1 MTHLTDQLKTEKVGK
16 YLWYVI
22 DDGGNAE
29 EGRCATVILKMPEEE
44 SEDQA
49 DAEAHKPSYE
59 EERSTLQVLE
69 LFQHGHPFWDRS
81 PASFGQTFL
90 SERTEEL
97 FTKKTSFGAVLSKFC
112 SRCQKQHQ
120 KQNVGI

>member
-1 MTHLTDQLKTEKVGK
+1 M
-16 YLWYVI
+16 I

-69 LFQHGHPFWDRS
+69 LFQHGHPFWDLPHRLGKHFCLKERRS
-81 PASFGQTFL
+81 YSPRKQASEQFYLNFAL
-90 SERTEEL
+90 AAKSSIKNKMLEFR
-97 FTKKTSFGAVLSKFC
+97 FS
-112 SRCQKQHQ
+112 
-120 KQNVGI
+120 